1 MSKKYESLA
10 KKIVDNVG
18 GKENIQS
25 VFHCATRLRFT
36 LKDESKADTEALTS
50 NPEISTVINNS
61 GSYQVVIGPHVAD
74 VFEEV
79 EKLVDISTSDHNDD
93 ENKFT
98 FSSILNFITGIFM
111 PIIPALS
118 GAGMIKAVLAIL
130 VVFKVISVDSQTYY
144 LLNNVFADS
153 IFYFLPVML
162 AYTCAQKL
170 KCNPIL
176 AVGVAAMMLHPNW
189 AALVTAGKAV
199 NFFEIIPF
207 KLTAYANSV
216 IPIILVILVQ
226 SRVEKFLHKVIP
238 AAIELVVVP
247 LVTFL
252 IMGTLAFSIL
262 GPIGAII
269 GGYLAK
275 VFTFLSENASWAPA
289 TIIGAF
295 CPLMVMFGL
304 HNAIAP
310 LGIVQMSNL
319 GFDSIWGPG
328 NICSNMAQAA
338 AATVVAIRTHNN
350 QTKQIATSASITAY
364 MGITEP
370 ALYGINLPKKYPL
383 IASIIGGG
391 FGGLYAGLTHTHR
404 FATGSGGLP
413 AVTLYIGENT
423 MKYFSNIII
432 AMIISVV
439 ISAVLTFIFSLIFE
453 KKEATIQ
460 QLDAQTKRT
469 IINSPLKGEVLPLD
483 QCSDQAFASGA
494 MGKGVV
500 IIPSDGKLYAPFDAT
515 VQTLFPTKHAIGLV
529 SDGGVELLI
538 HIGIDTVNLNGEYF
552 EALVAQGDHVKAG
565 QELLRFD
572 NDAIKNAGYST
583 EVILVI
589 TNTHAYK
596 NISVMNTSSINDQD
610 QLLSLEV

>member
-413 AVTLYIGENT
+413 AVTLYIGE
-423 MKYFSNIII
+423 I
-432 AMIISVV
+432 
-439 ISAVLTFIFSLIFE
+439 
-453 KKEATIQ
+453 
-460 QLDAQTKRT
+460 R
-469 IINSPLKGEVLPLD
+469 
-483 QCSDQAFASGA
+483 
-494 MGKGVV
+494 
-500 IIPSDGKLYAPFDAT
+500 
-515 VQTLFPTKHAIGLV
+515 
-529 SDGGVELLI
+529 
-538 HIGIDTVNLNGEYF
+538 
-552 EALVAQGDHVKAG
+552 
-565 QELLRFD
+565 
-572 NDAIKNAGYST
+572 
-583 EVILVI
+583 
-589 TNTHAYK
+589 
-596 NISVMNTSSINDQD
+596 
-610 QLLSLEV
+610 